1 MEREVSGAHKRRI
14 QGVLLT
20 KTAPGIQRVIAET
33 SDLYRSKSVSGL
45 PLKSEF
51 GSQIEKK
58 LQEAAANSE
67 LQTRGETEDSN
78 CQVKFNKKVDN
89 NKQEVMNGAHDQEC
103 SMRETQ
109 TQCSEV
115 EEFYLE
121 QKKDRSTF
129 VEIDLRDTVEE
140 IMEDI
145 LIEEKQPEKEEG
157 PQETVPPSPWLCCFP
172 NWTKW
177 NKQKEKTVVT
187 NRNSNL

>member
-103 SMRETQ
+103 SMR
-109 TQCSEV
+109 
-115 EEFYLE
+115 
-121 QKKDRSTF
+121 KDRSTF